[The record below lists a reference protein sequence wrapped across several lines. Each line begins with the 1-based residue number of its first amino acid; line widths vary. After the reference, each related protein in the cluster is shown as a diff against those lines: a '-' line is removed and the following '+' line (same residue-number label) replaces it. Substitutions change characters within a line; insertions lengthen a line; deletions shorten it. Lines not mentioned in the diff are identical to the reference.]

1 MNEQVKTEEK
11 VIEPTTEI
19 VDSGAEDL
27 FNSSVEEKQAKVET
41 QEETVIYEGFG
52 RKFTSSEDLAE
63 YTKELE
69 MRVASSEMEKH
80 KASELKQ
87 ESTVAKN
94 IGAQQQDSV
103 VTDEMSDKIFENPK
117 AVLQELETKIEQK
130 YDRKANQQQ
139 TEKNFWEGFYADNQ
153 DLKKSKR
160 VVDLIL
166 KEKSSILSSMEVNK
180 GKEYLA
186 KETRSFMEGIGGNL
200 GTKEKLTNEGTTN
213 LGTSQLN
220 GGAQTKVVEKSDFVS
235 EMRSYQRKN

>member
-1 MNEQVKTEEK
+1 MNEQVKTSEQENESSNE
-11 VIEPTTEI
+11 V

-27 FNSSVEEKQAKVET
+27 FNSSVEEKEIQKET

-63 YTKELE
+63 YTKQLE
-69 MRVASSEMEKH
+69 MRVASNEMEKS
-80 KASELKQ
+80 KAEELKK
-87 ESTVAKN
+87 ETTVAN
-94 IGAQQQDSV
+94 EIGAQQYDSV

-117 AVLQELETKIEQK
+117 AVLQELESKIEQK
-130 YDRKANQQQ
+130 YERKDNQKK
-139 TEKNFWEGFYADNQ
+139 TETDFWEGFYADNQ
-153 DLKKSKR
+153 DLKKIKR

-186 KETRSFMEGIGGNL
+186 KETRSFIEGIGGNL

-220 GGAQTKVVEKSDFVS
+220 GGVQTKVVEKTDFVS